1 MRHRTLQSITK
12 YSIDALCCTSS
23 LWWLQCIRAVEHDAH
38 RTVDKRI
45 IAPLHPIVAPKTRDP
60 LTGLFL
66 YLRLPC
72 NKTRECFPVVLKKNM
87 PTSSERT
94 RQSRSSPTLNHLRKL
109 IQPGTHIC
117 LNMAQLCSR
126 PHILQADMSPC
137 SS

>member
-1 MRHRTLQSITK
+1 MKSWNYH
-12 YSIDALCCTSS
+12 
-23 LWWLQCIRAVEHDAH
+23 V
-38 RTVDKRI
+38 
-45 IAPLHPIVAPKTRDP
+45 P

-94 RQSRSSPTLNHLRKL
+94 HQSRSSQTLNHLWKL
-109 IQPGTHIC
+109 PQPGTHIC
-117 LNMAQLCSR
+117 SNKVQLGRR

-137 SS
+137 SSHKSCRPKTCSSAS